1 MDNRSKFEFLC
12 SKGHCAATIAAL
24 GAAVLTSG
32 CASPREINFDR
43 SQLFTEIAAGIDRNA
58 PSNVSG
64 MQGRATYNG
73 VAQADFGGFSGTSD
87 ATLTADF
94 ETQTIAG
101 SLTSWKDLDPRNY
114 ELRGQVLLSN
124 GAIDDDGSF
133 TSQMAGNI
141 ERVERANPNPV
152 LRIFAGTAEGQIYD
166 SVQGAAASHMAGSFV
181 GTGVSGGF
189 VARQ

>member
-1 MDNRSKFEFLC
+1 MFKLLRSM
-12 SKGHCAATIAAL
+12 GHFAATIAAL
-24 GAAVLTSG
+24 GAALLTSG
-32 CASPREINFDR
+32 CASPREVNFDR
-43 SQLFTEIAAGIDRNA
+43 SELFTEIAAGIDGSA
-58 PSNVSG
+58 PSDVSG

-73 VAQADFGGFSGTSD
+73 VAEANFGEFGGTAN

-101 SLTSWKDLDPRNY
+101 SLTSWKDLDPLNY
-114 ELRGQVLLSN
+114 ELRGQVQLSN
-124 GAIDDDGSF
+124 GAIADDGSF

-141 ERVERANPNPV
+141 ERIERTVGPTSPDPV
-152 LRIFAGTAEGQIYD
+152 LKVFAGTAEGQIYD
-166 SVQGAAASHMAGSFV
+166 SVQGAAASHLAGSFV